1 MLKFPVT
8 PKKEKEL
15 TDRLKRLHLNRKD
28 FSEKFTPSSG
38 SGGQRVNKASTSV
51 RVTHL
56 PTGLMVKYQGT
67 RSQGL
72 NRFFA
77 WRLLLEKIESEQL
90 GIPTKADQVRGKIR
104 RQKKRRS
111 RRARKVKQNLH

>member
-1 MLKFPVT
+1 M
-8 PKKEKEL
+8 
-15 TDRLKRLHLNRKD
+15 DHISRLHLHGRD
-28 FSEKFTPSSG
+28 FLEKFTRSSG
-38 SGGQRVNKASTSV
+38 SGGQRVNKTSTSV

-56 PTGLMVKYQGT
+56 PTGITVKYQGT

-90 GIPTKADQVRGKIR
+90 GTPSKADQEKAKIR

-111 RRARKVKQNLH
+111 RRMRAVKQDPQERKARP

>member
-1 MLKFPVT
+1 MFKFPVT

-15 TDRLKRLHLNRKD
+15 MDRLNRLHLNGKD
-28 FSEKFTPSSG
+28 FSEQFTPSSG

-51 RVTHL
+51 RITHL
-56 PTGLMVKYQGT
+56 PTGLTVRYQGT

-77 WRLLLEKIESEQL
+77 WRLLLEKIENEQL
-90 GIPTKADQVRGKIR
+90 GTPTKADQSKAKIR
-104 RQKKRRS
+104 RQKKRRA
-111 RRARKVKQNLH
+111 RRARDVKQDRH